1 MSLRRGWADL
11 SDCLS
16 NIHAFFSCPNVI
28 NAVCPKDK
36 LHFPASFADWT
47 NQWHERESCWM
58 GSFRKRASLCFA
70 PFFSCE
76 MASWELRWPGGSHV
90 IGMMGPWWPWNSH
103 TSLELLPSRHCYKC
117 GGEKSLLVKCMLF
130 RFSFIYSCIQIWP
143 GLGLEG
149 FFFFFEGF
157 W

>member
-70 PFFSCE
+70 PFFSLE

-117 GGEKSLLVKCMLF
+117 GGGGSLSWLNVC
-130 RFSFIYSCIQIWP
+130 C
-143 GLGLEG
+143 LGFLLYTVASK
-149 FFFFFEGF
+149 FDQDWALKDFDKY
-157 W
+157 